1 MAKAKRMTAS
11 ELNKAWEDYI
21 KIQEAITKS
30 QRWYQEAQTKV
41 EAMRNGKND
50 R

>member
-21 KIQEAITKS
+21 RIQEAITKS
-30 QRWYQEAQTKV
+30 QRWYQEAQAK
-41 EAMRNGKND
+41 RDDLNN
-50 R
+50 RR